1 MNTTSH
7 NQPLRYAQLHM
18 LIGMLLIA
26 WMTAI
31 VGLSLNDVF
40 ISGPGETPLAI
51 LLSFVVTLSLFT
63 VAYINLPLFRRYV
76 LSLDLRLLI
85 MLHSLRMLGIGFVM
99 LHLFDL
105 LPGLFAYL
113 AGFGDALT
121 AIGAVIL
128 TYAFIKDKNGVSKNW
143 IFRWNTFGLL
153 DFILAVSIGILT
165 RNEAILAPVS
175 GVNSD
180 LMTTFPFVIIPG
192 FLVQVFTLTHI
203 IIYLQ
208 LKNNYK
214 HDASVNIT

>member
-7 NQPLRYAQLHM
+7 SQTLQHGQLHM

-26 WMTAI
+26 WMIAI

-40 ISGPGETPLAI
+40 ISSPRETPLAI
-51 LLSFVVTLSLFT
+51 LLSFVVTLSLFSL
-63 VAYINLPLFRRYV
+63 AYINLPLFRRYV

-99 LHLFDL
+99 LHLFNL
-105 LPGLFAYL
+105 LPGLFAYM

-128 TYAFIKDKNGVSKNW
+128 TYAFIKDKNGVSKKW

-153 DFILAVSIGILT
+153 DFIVAVSIGILT

-180 LMTTFPFVIIPG
+180 LMTTFPFVIIPA

-214 HDASVNIT
+214 QDATVNIT